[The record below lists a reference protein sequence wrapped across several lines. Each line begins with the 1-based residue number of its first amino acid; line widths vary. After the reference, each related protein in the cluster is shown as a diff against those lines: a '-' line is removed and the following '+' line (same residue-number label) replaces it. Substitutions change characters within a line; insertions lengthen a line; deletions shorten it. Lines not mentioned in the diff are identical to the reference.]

1 MVDEKIAIAL
11 ILGMAVVTYLSRI
24 GGVWAMSFVPMTPR
38 IEAALKALSGSVLVA
53 LVVPAAIEGGVE
65 FVAAVA
71 VAAVV
76 TAASSRP
83 LIGMIAGVSVAAL
96 MRMVS

>member
-1 MVDEKIAIAL
+1 MVDERIAIAI

-76 TAASSRP
+76 TFAISRP

-96 MRMVS
+96 TRIAI

>member
-1 MVDEKIAIAL
+1 MQ
-11 ILGMAVVTYLSRI
+11 MACQSSRVK
-24 GGVWAMSFVPMTPR
+24 GARFLPYPAVFRVSFVPMTPR

-65 FVAAVA
+65 FVAAVV